1 MVLDVLK
8 NAASM
13 LQQGV
18 APPNTPPEQIEAL
31 ASTNHLASK
40 KFFLA
45 VSGFIILGIF
55 YATSVAVLFL
65 MVDNPSAVSSYTTM
79 FTKTME
85 VFATIM
91 ACYLG
96 GQALVD
102 LRYSSNSSASMQG
115 ATNDNVSNSTSSETS
130 DNTTNYNAHIT
141 EELTVI
147 HTNSKEDDYELN

>member
-1 MVLDVLK
+1 MITNVLK
-8 NAASM
+8 TAASF

-18 APPNTPPEQIEAL
+18 APPNTPPEQVEQL

-45 VSGFIILGIF
+45 VSGFVILGIF
-55 YATSVAVLFL
+55 YAASIAILFL
-65 MVDNPSAVSSYTTM
+65 MENSPTAVTAYTIL

-91 ACYLG
+91 AVYLG

-102 LRYSSNSSASMQG
+102 LKYNSSSSASLQG
-115 ATNDNVSNSTSSETS
+115 NTS
-130 DNTTNYNAHIT
+130 DTTSNNTTNYNAKIV

-147 HTNSKEDDYELN
+147 HTNLKDDDYELN